1 MNKIIIDGK
10 NLKCMLDNIANNNIY
25 RGEIFAEDV
34 YYNVEARIPRF
45 LSKGYFRKWK
55 I

>member
-25 RGEIFAEDV
+25 NV